1 MSLEKKKNPVFQ
13 RNNLIRFHFMCYV
26 QSGFFHRHLIC
37 HPPTC
42 TISKQPQVTGY
53 LKALHL
59 YSPPCRQSQA
69 QPLFALFLSGRL
81 ITGMGV
87 YNLFLMRQ
95 TYGSHTKKMIKRQ
108 YDAIKA
114 SRHSSSEKDTSL
126 TLYFKSPNRLCTH
139 KTSIKFN
146 RSRVA
151 IVRAAMTP
159 YRREHFWTSS
169 FAVTQIFTS
178 ASLY

>member
-1 MSLEKKKNPVFQ
+1 MSPEKKNPVFQ
-13 RNNLIRFHFMCYV
+13 RNNLIRFHFMYYV

-37 HPPTC
+37 HPPKY

-59 YSPPCRQSQA
+59 YSPPCRHSKA
-69 QPLFALFLSGRL
+69 QPLSHLFPSGWL
-81 ITGMGV
+81 ITSMEV

-95 TYGSHTKKMIKRQ
+95 TYGSHTKNMIKRQ
-108 YDAIKA
+108 YNAIKA

-146 RSRVA
+146 RSCVA
-151 IVRAAMTP
+151 IVSAAMIP
-159 YRREHFWTSS
+159 YRHEHFWT
-169 FAVTQIFTS
+169 
-178 ASLY
+178 

>member
-1 MSLEKKKNPVFQ
+1 MPPKFPAWLQDCLSYRSKARLAQ
-13 RNNLIRFHFMCYV
+13 TRNSSTLQHGDRARLCV
-26 QSGFFHRHLIC
+26 
-37 HPPTC
+37 HPD
-42 TISKQPQVTGY
+42 K
-53 LKALHL
+53 
-59 YSPPCRQSQA
+59 
-69 QPLFALFLSGRL
+69 
-81 ITGMGV
+81 
-87 YNLFLMRQ
+87 
-95 TYGSHTKKMIKRQ
+95 TYGSHTKNMIKRQ
-108 YDAIKA
+108 YNAIKA

-159 YRREHFWTSS
+159 YRHEHFWTSS